1 LDAVRILRSD
11 REAKLIFDDMRREIL
26 RILAKEAVTAQR
38 LAKIMGLSAPTVG
51 YHLDALKR
59 SGLVEISATEVES
72 HGMLQKFYRSTAQ
85 AFIIEPLK
93 LSPTVR
99 RYFMPARIER
109 TRGMVAALSLNAP
122 NDYKPSSHAVEVATD
137 ELGRSVLEAAERR
150 KGPSAEMDPECV
162 LCGIYS
168 EALWNLL
175 SVKPKIFP
183 TLDPAVLQGMRPPVR
198 ARC

>member
-1 LDAVRILRSD
+1 MSD
-11 REAKLIFDDMRREIL
+11 REAKLIFNDMRREIL
-26 RILAKEAVTAQR
+26 RILSKESVTAQR

-59 SGLVEISATEVES
+59 SGLVEIIATEVES

-93 LSPTVR
+93 LSPPVK

-109 TRGMVAALSLNAP
+109 TRGMVAALSLNAT
-122 NDYKPSSHAVEVATD
+122 NGYKPSSRDVEVATE
-137 ELGRSVLEAAERR
+137 ELGHSVLEAAERR
-150 KGPSAEMDPECV
+150 NGPSTEIDPECV
-162 LCGIYS
+162 INGIYS

-175 SVKPKIFP
+175 AVKPKILP
-183 TLDPAVLQGMRPPVR
+183 TLDPAVIQGMRSPIR
-198 ARC
+198 THC